1 MTNKNFYFQGKYFE
15 TDQEMFDYAIK
26 WNYEQLTEETA
37 ERILSTLSRDIVMNI
52 FLRGLEFD
60 NSGFTSYIDRI
71 FEFSMKTLMEFK
83 KE

>member
-1 MTNKNFYFQGKYFE
+1 MTNKVFYFQGKYFD
-15 TDQEMFDYAIK
+15 TDEEMFDYAIK

-37 ERILSTLSRDIVMNI
+37 DRIAYILSQDIIRNV
-52 FLRGLEFD
+52 FARGNGFD

-71 FEFSMKTLMEFK
+71 FEFSMKTLAEYE